1 MENKEEKIL
10 RKIVTDLIKDLFDDQ
25 KNKFCKNFSVS
36 AKARSDL
43 FNGLCARIEKLIRP
57 SFSYLFV
64 AYLEQH
70 DVLDLYLED
79 EEDKKLDLLKEELS
93 QKGNELL
100 KEKVPL
106 LEGRI
111 KEAVGQYERF
121 VDEILE
127 HLEERY
133 EEVCDLLL
141 TGKHFK
147 TIEGILI
154 DAGDLHNGGRSTSI
168 IETDQGSLVYKP
180 RKLLI
185 DQKIKELIDRF
196 FNDMTRAPALVLGE
210 DYGFVEFVENKAA
223 ASEEES
229 RKYFYALGGLTALVD
244 LLGSSDLHHNNILAK
259 DGYPII
265 IDYELMLRPG
275 TKFQKGLAFDL
286 DHSLF
291 YSSFMPS
298 RRGDIE
304 MSVLFA
310 TDKENRS
317 APIVDG
323 RRQSIKD
330 HPENFLQGFEDV
342 YRRCMKQKEELKEFF
357 LTMKD
362 VEVRHIY
369 RNTRTYNDLLNK
381 TLEPNWL
388 NDPNLE
394 KEILKHLSIALQREG
409 DKDVT
414 IAICETKA
422 LLQNDIPYFYTKA
435 DQKDLYSEGEAVAKD
450 FFSQTCI
457 DHLLSRIDHF
467 SEADLAFETALLK
480 WAMNGAVVPEGEK
493 RSLDEPL
500 RKTKSWSKEELFDKA
515 KEIFRRIEADK
526 IITPSGKI
534 CRFGVDYHL
543 QTGMEL
549 LDEGLIAGK
558 LGIAV
563 FAAALYKLCDDQ
575 RLKQECKTAIE
586 EITEGVEKQID
597 YLSKEERIFAN
608 SENTS
613 FSNGLAGKLLGLH
626 LIGTYFDEQKYFVLC
641 EKIIKL
647 IPKLDLRYEKNDV
660 INGVA
665 GLLKVLCRY
674 DDLFVLKGSKE
685 ICATLADHLLKAATI
700 DYKGRKLW
708 RTGGARWPISGAGH
722 GQSGIAAALLAAGE
736 RLKRNDLKEA
746 AEAGFTFEEEFYSK
760 ELKVWRDVRSSKM
773 SDSHICGYCS
783 GAPGIGMNALQSKS
797 DLSKDILNKAIESV
811 ENEGLLYKD
820 ILCCGNC
827 SIIEFL
833 LQAGR
838 INEAKERMAA
848 VLDREKRIGHF
859 HYYNEG
865 LSYVY
870 SPSLLYGEAG
880 IGYTILRLLDP
891 KQIESVL
898 L

>member
-10 RKIVTDLIKDLFDDQ
+10 HEIAINLLE
-25 KNKFCKNFSVS
+25 
-36 AKARSDL
+36 DL
-43 FNGLCARIEKLIRP
+43 FNRQQYKNHKHFRIEEKTKSNLFDGLCVRIEKIVKP
-57 SFSYLFV
+57 SFFYLF
-64 AYLEQH
+64 ASYLEQH
-70 DVLDLYLED
+70 NALDLYLQD
-79 EEDKKLDLLKEELS
+79 EKDEKLNPIKEEFS
-93 QKGNELL
+93 QKGSELL

-106 LEGRI
+106 LKDKI
-111 KEAVGQYERF
+111 KEVVRQYERF
-121 VDEILE
+121 IDEIME
-127 HLEERY
+127 HLDERY
-133 EEVCDLLL
+133 KEVCDLIL

-147 TIEGILI
+147 TIEGFSI

-168 IETDQGSLVYKP
+168 IETDQGSLIYKP

-185 DQKIKELIDRF
+185 DLKIKELIDRF
-196 FNDMTRAPALVLGE
+196 FNDVTKAPALVLGE
-210 DYGFVEFVENKAA
+210 DYGFVEFIENKVAA
-223 ASEEES
+223 TEEES
-229 RKYFYALGGLTALVD
+229 RKYFYALGGLTAVVD

-275 TKFQKGLAFDL
+275 SSFRKGLAFDL

-317 APIVDG
+317 APIVDD

-388 NDPNLE
+388 NDPDRE
-394 KEILKHLSIALQREG
+394 KEILKHFSLALQREG
-409 DKDVT
+409 DDDLT
-414 IAICETKA
+414 IAASETKA
-422 LLQNDIPYFYTKA
+422 LLRNDIPYFYTKA
-435 DQKDLYSEGEAVAKD
+435 DQKDLYSEGKVVAKD

-457 DHLLSRIDHF
+457 DHLLSRINNF
-467 SEADLAFETALLK
+467 SEADLAFETSLLK
-480 WAMNGAVVPEGEK
+480 RAMKGVVVAEGER

-500 RKTKSWSKEELFDKA
+500 RKTKPRSKEEFFDKA

-526 IITPSGKI
+526 IITPSGRV

-549 LDEGLIAGK
+549 LDDGLIAGK

-563 FAAALYKLCDDQ
+563 FAAALYKLCDDAE
-575 RLKQECKTAIE
+575 LKLKCRTTIE
-586 EITEGVEKQID
+586 EIVEGIEKQIA
-597 YLSKEERIFAN
+597 YLSEAEKISAN

-613 FSNGLAGKLLGLH
+613 FSDGLAGKLLGLH
-626 LIGTYFDEQKYFVLC
+626 LIGTYLEEPKYFTLC
-641 EKIIKL
+641 EKIIEL

-660 INGVA
+660 INGTA
-665 GLLKVLCRY
+665 GLLKALCRY
-674 DDLFVLKGSKE
+674 DDLFAINETKK
-685 ICATLADHLLKAATI
+685 ICEKLADHLLKAATI

-708 RTGGARWPISGAGH
+708 RTGSARWPISGAGH
-722 GQSGIAAALLAAGE
+722 GQSGIAAALSAAGK
-736 RLKRNDLKEA
+736 RLGRNDLMEA
-746 AEAGFTFEEEFYSK
+746 AEAGFVFEDEFYSG
-760 ELKVWRDVRSSKM
+760 ELKVWRDVRSSRR

-783 GAPGIGMNALQSKS
+783 GAPGIGMNALQNKS
-797 DLSKDILNKAIESV
+797 DLSKDLLNKAMESV

-838 INEAKERMAA
+838 INEAQERMAA